1 MIVLIDNYDS
11 FTYNLYHLLRVM
23 YPDVRVI
30 RNDAMPPDEVLVQKP
45 TALFISPGPGRPE
58 EAGMCLELIRKS
70 AGTIPILGVCLGHQ
84 ALAAATGYSVV
95 HAPTL
100 VHGKT
105 SAIYHTHS
113 PLYGGIPSPFQAT
126 RYHSL
131 MVQIPDN
138 SPWNITAKTTDNV
151 VMSIEHRD
159 YPWVGVQ
166 FHPESILTRWGP
178 RLVFNFLRK
187 YAGLDVIEPEPF
199 TVDEGFTPARST
211 LQRDSVNLPP
221 RL

>member
-30 RNDAMPPDEVLVQKP
+30 RNDAMQADEVLAQKP
-45 TALFISPGPGRPE
+45 TVLFISPGPGRPE
-58 EAGMCLELIRKS
+58 EAGMCLDLIRRS
-70 AGTIPILGVCLGHQ
+70 AGNVPIMGVCLGHQ
-84 ALAAATGYSVV
+84 ALASATGFPIV

-105 SAIYHTHS
+105 SAIYHTDS
-113 PLYGGIPSPFQAT
+113 PLFTGIPSPFQAT

-131 MVQIPDN
+131 MVEIPPE
-138 SPWNITAKTTDNV
+138 SPWNITAKTADNV

-166 FHPESILTRWGP
+166 FHPESILTQWGP
-178 RLVFNFLRK
+178 RLVANFLKK
-187 YAGLDVIEPEPF
+187 YAGMDVVEPEPF
-199 TVDEGFTPARST
+199 TVDERFTLTGPPMQKDAI
-211 LQRDSVNLPP
+211 NLPP
-221 RL
+221 F